1 MTDQNNE
8 ARDMWAEALS
18 LMFKG
23 DHREELFRISDDEI
37 DATEGCLGQMANG
50 RTDRH

>member
-23 DHREELFRISDDEI
+23 DPQEELLYTSNKVGYLIR
-37 DATEGCLGQMANG
+37 L
-50 RTDRH
+50 